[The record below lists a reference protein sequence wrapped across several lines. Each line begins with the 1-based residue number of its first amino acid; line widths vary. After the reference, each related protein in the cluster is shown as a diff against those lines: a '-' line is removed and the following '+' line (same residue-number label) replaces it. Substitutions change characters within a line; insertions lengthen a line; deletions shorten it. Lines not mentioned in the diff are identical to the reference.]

1 MKFWL
6 DAQLPPA
13 LARYLAEAF
22 GVEAQVVRDLGLRDA
37 DAPAGD

>member
-13 LARYLAEAF
+13 LALYLTDTQI
-22 GVEAQVVRDLGLRDA
+22 VEIG